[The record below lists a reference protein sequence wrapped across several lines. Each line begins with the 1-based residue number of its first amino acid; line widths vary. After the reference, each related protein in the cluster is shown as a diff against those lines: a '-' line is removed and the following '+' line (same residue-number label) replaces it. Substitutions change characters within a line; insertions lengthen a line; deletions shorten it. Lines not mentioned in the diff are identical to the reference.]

1 MENLENKEEIRSNS
15 KERIK
20 APDVQGAESRA
31 SMAAQITEDN
41 DRKKKNDS
49 ADADALLENLM
60 GVEEL
65 ENEKVEAAVE
75 QAKDIKP
82 YDENGRVN
90 GGEWAKAIQIIHNNI
105 SWWSFE
111 ELELREEAFEKILG
125 KGQVFRVDTLRDGGS
140 TEWYLKNGTRV
151 FLDNSI
157 SSSEVGYITVYNPNG
172 TEEKFNTDGV
182 KVE

>member
-1 MENLENKEEIRSNS
+1 MFI
-15 KERIK
+15 
-20 APDVQGAESRA
+20 
-31 SMAAQITEDN
+31 
-41 DRKKKNDS
+41 
-49 ADADALLENLM
+49 
-60 GVEEL
+60 
-65 ENEKVEAAVE
+65 AVE

-111 ELELREEAFEKILG
+111 GLKLRKQAFEKILG
-125 KGQVFRVDTLRDGGS
+125 KQQIFRVETYRDGGS
-140 TEWYLKNGTRV
+140 TEWYLKNGTIV

-157 SSSEVGYITVYNPNG
+157 SSSEVGYITVYHPNG

>member
-41 DRKKKNDS
+41 DRKQKNDS

-65 ENEKVEAAVE
+65 ENEKVKAAVE

-90 GGEWAKAIQIIHNNI
+90 GGEWAKV
-105 SWWSFE
+105 S
-111 ELELREEAFEKILG
+111 
-125 KGQVFRVDTLRDGGS
+125 
-140 TEWYLKNGTRV
+140 
-151 FLDNSI
+151 
-157 SSSEVGYITVYNPNG
+157 
-172 TEEKFNTDGV
+172 
-182 KVE
+182 